1 MIRTQCV
8 RCGLPAEVDYPE
20 EVTIVR
26 CSACSGKLAA
36 VWSPSGP
43 TETETPVGRGRF
55 SRSGSDPAGRAS
67 FPTRLR

>member
-20 EVTIVR
+20 DVLTIS

-36 VWSPSGP
+36 VWTPTGPSEVP
-43 TETETPVGRGRF
+43 QPRHRGRF
-55 SRSGSDPAGRAS
+55 QRSAENRAS
-67 FPTRLR
+67 FPARLR